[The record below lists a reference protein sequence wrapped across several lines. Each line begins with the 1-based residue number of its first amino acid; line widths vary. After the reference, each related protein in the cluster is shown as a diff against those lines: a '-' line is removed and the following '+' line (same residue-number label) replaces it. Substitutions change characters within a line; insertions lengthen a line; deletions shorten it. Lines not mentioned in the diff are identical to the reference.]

1 MNKTTLTTL
10 LLFTFFSLTVIAQD
24 TEDTVY
30 VSASGAGLSDGSSE
44 ANAYGNFGNA
54 LGQINSEGDKLV
66 IIGTITSNGA
76 NLTTKNFSFTIEG
89 LDANSIITGASGA
102 KRLFTINGPTSANV
116 TFKDLTFS
124 SNSTTLGGGSVL
136 FSNNA
141 GATVT
146 FNNCTITNN
155 SVTNAAGG
163 GALFFANGTLNIIDS
178 SFENNTSSDEGG
190 AIFGNSGTIIIT
202 NSLFKS
208 NSAATKGGTL
218 YANSA
223 NFVITSSTFYDNQ
236 TTNAT
241 AAGGSVLYVATTGST
256 NTITNCTF
264 FQNTTG
270 SANQDFG
277 TIRTDNG
284 NTTVSNSLFYDNKTN
299 NSTGGPSDW
308 GAGTNGT
315 QTFETSIAQW
325 ISTYVDNQDE
335 GAGSITGIKGNLGT
349 PANLTSSNLTFN
361 STLGK
366 VVYDAVNVGE
376 NSPIDFGSDGNDVGA
391 WDSGFSLVSPDTT
404 PPVITLN
411 GDPTVTVEVG
421 ASYTDA
427 GAAATDNYDD
437 DTALSSN
444 IITVNTVDT
453 DIVASYTLT
462 YNVSDVAG
470 NAATEVTRTVNVVD
484 TTVPV
489 ITLTG
494 LEIVTIEVGSTYTD
508 GGATATDNYD
518 DDTAL
523 SSNIITVNTV
533 DTDIVASYTLTY
545 NVSDV
550 AGNAATEVTRT
561 VNVVDTSV
569 PVTYFVK
576 AGGNNSGGLSEEN
589 AFTTVNNAV
598 VAASDGDIITIVG
611 AINQTGQVGIGKSIS
626 FVGQTNATIT
636 GAGARMYVI
645 NAAGKT
651 ISFTN
656 ITFQDATTTNPGAV
670 ITITQSSD
678 LTLTDCVFKNN
689 VSTVNGGTILA
700 GGTGVLTI
708 TNSLFDGNSANRGG
722 AIAITTV
729 GRQLIITGSTFVNNS
744 ATGLDGGALYLG
756 ASNTESSITNTT
768 IFNNSVEAGLNQS
781 KGGGIKIEGTRPF
794 TIQNSLVYGN
804 YVTDGATDLPSDIS
818 VIASVELSLINSLS
832 KKIVSLG
839 VNDSFV
845 SSIVAAD
852 LTASNLS
859 FDSTTG
865 NVIYD
870 AVAEGTDSP
879 IDFGS
884 DGEDVG
890 SWNSGLNFLDTTVPV
905 ITLNGDP
912 TVTVEVGTPYADA
925 GATATDI
932 YDDDTAL
939 SLNIITVNTVDT
951 DIVASYTLTYNVSD
965 VAGNAAT
972 EVTRT
977 VNVVDTTAPVI
988 TLTGLEIVTIEVG
1001 STYTD
1006 GGATATDNYDDDT
1019 TLTASIVTDVS
1030 VVVTGTVGSY
1040 TVNYNVSDVA
1050 TNAAI
1055 EVTRTVNVVDTTV
1068 PVITLTGLEIVTIE
1082 VGSTYTDAGAAA
1094 TDNYDD
1100 DTALSSNIITVT
1112 TVDTDIV
1119 ASFTLTYNV
1128 SDVAGN
1134 AAIEVTRTVNVVDTT
1149 VPVITLNGDPTVTVE
1164 VGASYTDAGAAATDN
1179 YDDDTALSSNIITV
1193 NTVDTDIVASY
1204 TLTYNVSDASG
1215 NAAIEVTR
1223 TVIVEDSSLSSID
1236 GDNETL
1242 KVILY
1247 PNPTSDKIHIK
1258 GLNTYDLKVYNRLG
1272 QLILKANNTHT
1283 IDVSA
1288 LSVGIYLLEVSDGV
1302 KSSTKRF
1309 AKY

>member
-208 NSAATKGGTL
+208 NSAATKGGAL

-561 VNVVDTSV
+561 VNVVDT
-569 PVTYFVK
+569 
-576 AGGNNSGGLSEEN
+576 
-589 AFTTVNNAV
+589 
-598 VAASDGDIITIVG
+598 
-611 AINQTGQVGIGKSIS
+611 
-626 FVGQTNATIT
+626 
-636 GAGARMYVI
+636 
-645 NAAGKT
+645 
-651 ISFTN
+651 
-656 ITFQDATTTNPGAV
+656 
-670 ITITQSSD
+670 
-678 LTLTDCVFKNN
+678 
-689 VSTVNGGTILA
+689 
-700 GGTGVLTI
+700 
-708 TNSLFDGNSANRGG
+708 
-722 AIAITTV
+722 
-729 GRQLIITGSTFVNNS
+729 
-744 ATGLDGGALYLG
+744 
-756 ASNTESSITNTT
+756 
-768 IFNNSVEAGLNQS
+768 
-781 KGGGIKIEGTRPF
+781 
-794 TIQNSLVYGN
+794 
-804 YVTDGATDLPSDIS
+804 
-818 VIASVELSLINSLS
+818 
-832 KKIVSLG
+832 
-839 VNDSFV
+839 
-845 SSIVAAD
+845 
-852 LTASNLS
+852 
-859 FDSTTG
+859 
-865 NVIYD
+865 
-870 AVAEGTDSP
+870 
-879 IDFGS
+879 
-884 DGEDVG
+884 
-890 SWNSGLNFLDTTVPV
+890 TVPV
-905 ITLNGDP
+905 ITLTGLEI
-912 TVTVEVGTPYADA
+912 VTIEVGSTYTDG
-925 GATATDI
+925 GATATDN

-939 SLNIITVNTVDT
+939 SSNIITVNTVDT

-977 VNVVDTTAPVI
+977 VNVVDTTVPVI

-1006 GGATATDNYDDDT
+1006 GGAT
-1019 TLTASIVTDVS
+1019 
-1030 VVVTGTVGSY
+1030 
-1040 TVNYNVSDVA
+1040 
-1050 TNAAI
+1050 
-1055 EVTRTVNVVDTTV
+1055 
-1068 PVITLTGLEIVTIE
+1068 
-1082 VGSTYTDAGAAA
+1082 A

-1242 KVILY
+1242 KVIMY

-1258 GLNTYDLKVYNRLG
+1258 GLNSYDLKVYNRLG

>member
-208 NSAATKGGTL
+208 NSAATKGGAL

-598 VAASDGDIITIVG
+598 VAASDGDTIIIVG
-611 AINQTGQVGIGKSIS
+611 SINQTGQVGVGKSIS

-1242 KVILY
+1242 KVIMY

-1302 KSSTKRF
+1302 KSST
-1309 AKY
+1309 